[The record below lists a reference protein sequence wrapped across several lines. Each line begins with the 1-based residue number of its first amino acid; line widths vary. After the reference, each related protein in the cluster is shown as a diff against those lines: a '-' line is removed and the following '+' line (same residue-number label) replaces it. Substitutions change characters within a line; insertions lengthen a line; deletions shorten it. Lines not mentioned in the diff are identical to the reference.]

1 MSAFTTEWVN
11 NWMTDWMNVRVT
23 MSFITP
29 AYSYIHTYTE
39 TGRPS
44 LSDFERV
51 VRGSRDDKVRVE
63 GCHVTV
69 FRYVTS
75 SRGREILMARI
86 KAKLSGVWAP
96 PWQVARLACIIES
109 LNDVPTRVLRITDL
123 TSCHSAT
130 PIRYPQD
137 FRSTICHGDTS
148 IGVPPP
154 ENVSVT
160 FIFEPMTFV
169 T

>member
-1 MSAFTTEWVN
+1 
-11 NWMTDWMNVRVT
+11 

-96 PWQVARLACIIES
+96 P
-109 LNDVPTRVLRITDL
+109 
-123 TSCHSAT
+123 
-130 PIRYPQD
+130 
-137 FRSTICHGDTS
+137 
-148 IGVPPP
+148 
-154 ENVSVT
+154 
-160 FIFEPMTFV
+160 
-169 T
+169 